1 MFVAIKSSLTIENQR
16 DIDFEHKHDIFARY
30 IIRHSKTFNGEV
42 IGNCK
47 VALLESNQYD
57 ITHTFT
63 FIKET
68 CTVEE
73 VITPNGR
80 NNYYVSSP
88 HCHGMYHLIG
98 QKYLRL
104 RILSRDQKIDK
115 SAASLKKS
123 QHQGGYLCF
132 KRNVLWIRI
141 GLRSEG
147 GGCKFHIFY
156 FIALLKEK
164 DDERK
169 LLQRI
174 I

>member
-1 MFVAIKSSLTIENQR
+1 MFVPIKSFLTIEYQR
-16 DIDFEHKHDIFARY
+16 DIHIEHKHDIFARY
-30 IIRHSKTFNGEV
+30 EIPPSGIFIGEV

-47 VALLESNQYD
+47 VALLEFNQYD

-104 RILSRDQKIDK
+104 RILSRDQEI
-115 SAASLKKS
+115 
-123 QHQGGYLCF
+123 
-132 KRNVLWIRI
+132 KRQT
-141 GLRSEG
+141 
-147 GGCKFHIFY
+147 K
-156 FIALLKEK
+156 AL
-164 DDERK
+164 
-169 LLQRI
+169 QA
-174 I
+174 